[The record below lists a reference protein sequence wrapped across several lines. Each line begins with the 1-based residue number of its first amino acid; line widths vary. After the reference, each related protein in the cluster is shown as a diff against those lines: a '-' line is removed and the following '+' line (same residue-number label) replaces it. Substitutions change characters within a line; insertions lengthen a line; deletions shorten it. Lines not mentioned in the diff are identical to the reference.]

1 MITKVF
7 LLLLG
12 FVLLI
17 KGANYFVLGSS
28 SLATNY
34 KVPKKLIGLI
44 SYDNSVCGKEG
55 TRYFG
60 IGINIFNICFVLGL
74 PVAIFGGITPTF
86 SFLDIA
92 MLLLSS
98 IILFIFSLNDYKITK
113 LESVI
118 MVMICI
124 FYYICIF
131 L

>member
-1 MITKVF
+1 MITKVL

-12 FVLLI
+12 FILLI
-17 KGANYFVLGSS
+17 IGADYFVLWS
-28 SLATNY
+28 SLTTNY
-34 KVPKKLIGLI
+34 KVIGLI

-74 PVAIFGGITPTF
+74 PVTIFGNIIPIF

>member
-12 FVLLI
+12 FILLI
-17 KGANYFVLGSS
+17 IGADYFVLWS
-28 SLATNY
+28 SLTTNY
-34 KVPKKLIGLI
+34 KVIGLI

-74 PVAIFGGITPTF
+74 PVAIFGNIIPIF

-98 IILFIFSLNDYKITK
+98 IILFIFSLNYYKITK

>member
-1 MITKVF
+1 M
-7 LLLLG
+7 LLLG
-12 FVLLI
+12 FILLI
-17 KGANYFVLGSS
+17 IGADYFVLWS
-28 SLATNY
+28 SLTTNY
-34 KVPKKLIGLI
+34 KVIGLI
-44 SYDNSVCGKEG
+44 SYDNGVCGKEG

-74 PVAIFGGITPTF
+74 PVAIFGNIIPIF

-98 IILFIFSLNDYKITK
+98 IILYIFSLSDYKIIK

>member
-1 MITKVF
+1 MITKVL

-12 FVLLI
+12 FILLI
-17 KGANYFVLGSS
+17 IGADYFVLWS
-28 SLATNY
+28 SLTTNY
-34 KVPKKLIGLI
+34 KVIGLI

-98 IILFIFSLNDYKITK
+98 IILFIFSLSDYKIIK

>member
-1 MITKVF
+1 MITKVL

-12 FVLLI
+12 FILLI
-17 KGANYFVLGSS
+17 IGADYFVLWS
-28 SLATNY
+28 SLTTNY
-34 KVPKKLIGLI
+34 KVIGLI

-55 TRYFG
+55 TGYFE

-74 PVAIFGGITPTF
+74 PVTIFGNIIPIF

>member
-1 MITKVF
+1 MITKVL

-17 KGANYFVLGSS
+17 IGADYFVLWS
-28 SLATNY
+28 SLTTNY
-34 KVPKKLIGLI
+34 KVIGLI

-74 PVAIFGGITPTF
+74 PVTIFGNIIPIF

>member
-12 FVLLI
+12 FILLI
-17 KGANYFVLGSS
+17 IGADYFVLWS
-28 SLATNY
+28 SLTTNY
-34 KVPKKLIGLI
+34 KVIGLI

-74 PVAIFGGITPTF
+74 PVAIFGNIIPIF

-98 IILFIFSLNDYKITK
+98 IILFIFSLSDYKIIK

>member
-17 KGANYFVLGSS
+17 KGADYFILWS
-28 SLATNY
+28 SLTTNY
-34 KVPKKLIGLI
+34 KVIGLI

-55 TRYFG
+55 TGYFG

-74 PVAIFGGITPTF
+74 PVTIFGNIIPIF

>member
-1 MITKVF
+1 MITKVL

-34 KVPKKLIGLI
+34 KVIGLI

>member
-1 MITKVF
+1 M
-7 LLLLG
+7 LLLG
-12 FVLLI
+12 FILLI
-17 KGANYFVLGSS
+17 IGADYFVLWS
-28 SLATNY
+28 SLTTNY
-34 KVPKKLIGLI
+34 KVIGLI

-60 IGINIFNICFVLGL
+60 ICINIFNICFVLGL
-74 PVAIFGGITPTF
+74 PVTIFGNIIPIF

>member
-1 MITKVF
+1 MITKVL

-34 KVPKKLIGLI
+34 KVIGLI

-74 PVAIFGGITPTF
+74 PVAIFGNIIPIF

-98 IILFIFSLNDYKITK
+98 IILYIFSLSDYKIIK

>member
-12 FVLLI
+12 FILLI
-17 KGANYFVLGSS
+17 IGADYFVLWS
-28 SLATNY
+28 SLTTNY
-34 KVPKKLIGLI
+34 KVIGLI

>member
-1 MITKVF
+1 MITKVL

-12 FVLLI
+12 FILLI
-17 KGANYFVLGSS
+17 IGADYFVLWS
-28 SLATNY
+28 SLTTNY
-34 KVPKKLIGLI
+34 KVIGLI

>member
-1 MITKVF
+1 MITKVL

-34 KVPKKLIGLI
+34 KVIGLI

-74 PVAIFGGITPTF
+74 PVAIFGNIIPIF